1 MKALF
6 RVPILLTIFVL
17 VAMLMGGAASASDLE
32 QQASFQAPLLVVN
45 TSFLNVRTGPG
56 VQYTVLV
63 TVVGGTELPVLG
75 RHADGVWYQVN
86 TDGGPGWL
94 NIEFTL
100 PRGDFSNLPILEV
113 GETGAPNVNLGTAG
127 LGQGGGFAAP
137 VTSASSGRVQG
148 VSLIGR
154 DLRAQPDYNSLVLSR
169 AVPNDPTTI
178 LPLLGITTGTDGTT
192 WYNVNVPNIG
202 VGWMD
207 TVALRVLE
215 CGSVTAGVIIEQ
227 TPITFDGISTRDS
240 FLLNLDTEGYILGF
254 TGVNNQFYRFELI
267 DGTIGLVHT
276 SAVARRSGVTN
287 VCTGLP
293 AVAANAGQGGGGAVD
308 ATTGTRIT
316 VPQLAT
322 NRVIVNTGFLN
333 LRSGPSAGYSVI
345 ATVAGGTE
353 LAVLG
358 RATDNVWF
366 LVQGDFGQ
374 AWLNS
379 QFALFR
385 GDYSTV
391 PVITELIIINNPT
404 AGLGQGGGVA
414 APNPSAIASGRQV
427 TGVSLIGRN
436 MHQEPSYDSLI
447 LSRAVPNDYS
457 VIYPLLAAQ
466 EVAGTTW
473 YLVDVPNVGRGW
485 MDGVIFRVLQ
495 CGNDQVGIAI
505 ANDPITFDGIST
517 QQSFLL
523 NLDTEFYIVG
533 RRNEFA
539 IIELVDGTTG
549 YFRATSVGPRT
560 GVTNIC
566 TGVSTVVGGQAG
578 SGTGTATGSGTGT
591 VAPITGNRVVINTGN
606 LNVRSGPS
614 AAFSTVATVPGGT
627 ELAVIGR
634 APDGVWY
641 YVEGAF
647 GRGWVNNQFVL
658 FRGDFATVPV
668 LDITGN

>member
-6 RVPILLTIFVL
+6 RVPILLAILVL
-17 VAMLMGGAASASDLE
+17 VLGLLMGGAASASDLE
-32 QQASFQAPLLVVN
+32 QQATFQAPLLVVN

-75 RHADGVWYQVN
+75 RHPDGVWYQVN

-100 PRGDFSNLPILEV
+100 PRGDFSNVPLVEV
-113 GETGAPNVNLGTAG
+113 GQTGAPNVDLAS

-137 VTSASSGRVQG
+137 VVSSGTGRIQG

-154 DLRAQPDYNSLVLSR
+154 DLRAQPDYNALVLSR
-169 AVPNDPTTI
+169 SVPNDPSTI
-178 LPLLGITTGTDGTT
+178 LPLLGTTTGADGTL

-207 TVALRVLE
+207 GVTLRVLE
-215 CGSVTAGVIIEQ
+215 CAGMSVGKVTSQ

-240 FLLNLDTEGYILGF
+240 FLLNVDTEGFILGF
-254 TGVNNQFYRFELI
+254 TGANNSFYRFELV
-267 DGTIGLVHT
+267 DGTVGLVSVT
-276 SAVARRSGVTN
+276 AVGRRTGVNN

-293 AVAANAGQGGGGAVD
+293 NVAANLGQGGGATD
-308 ATTGTRIT
+308 ATTGTRTTI
-316 VPQLAT
+316 PQLAA

-333 LRSGPSAGYSVI
+333 LRSGPSAAYSVV

-353 LAVLG
+353 LIVLG

-374 AWLNS
+374 GWLNS

-391 PVITELIIINNPT
+391 PVITELIIINN
-404 AGLGQGGGVA
+404 AANLGQGGGA
-414 APNPSAIASGRQV
+414 PAPNPSTVASGRQV

-436 MHQEPSYDSLI
+436 MHQAPSYDSLI
-447 LSRAVPNDYS
+447 LSRSIPNDPNT
-457 VIYPLLAAQ
+457 VYPLLATQ
-466 EVAGTTW
+466 VVNGVTW

-485 MDGVIFRVLQ
+485 MDGVTFRVLQ
-495 CGNDQVGIAI
+495 CGNDQVGRAI
-505 ANDPITFDGIST
+505 DQTPITFDGIST
-517 QQSFLL
+517 QQSFIV
-523 NLDTEFYIVG
+523 NFDTEFYIVG

-549 YFRATSVGPRT
+549 YFLAASIGPRT
-560 GVTNIC
+560 GVNNIC
-566 TGVSTVVGGQAG
+566 TGVSTVVGGTSG
-578 SGTGTATGSGTGT
+578 TGTTTGTGTATVTLG
-591 VAPITGNRVVINTGN
+591 PITGNRVVINTGN

-641 YVEGAF
+641 YVEGTF

-668 LDITGN
+668 LDITGG

>member
-6 RVPILLTIFVL
+6 RVPILLVILVL
-17 VAMLMGGAASASDLE
+17 VLGLMGGAASASDLE
-32 QQASFQAPLLVVN
+32 QQAVFQAPLLVVN

-86 TDGGPGWL
+86 TDGGPGWV

-100 PRGDFSNLPILEV
+100 PRGDFSNIPLLEV
-113 GETGAPNVNLGTAG
+113 GESGAPNVDLGS
-127 LGQGGGFAAP
+127 LGQGGGFAP
-137 VTSASSGRVQG
+137 PPTTSGSGRVQG

-154 DLRAQPDYNSLVLSR
+154 DLRAQPDFNALVLSR
-169 AVPNDPTTI
+169 SVPNDPNTI
-178 LPLLGITTGTDGTT
+178 LPLLGITTGTDGTV

-207 TVALRVLE
+207 GVALRVLE
-215 CGSVTAGVIIEQ
+215 CAGLSVGVTTSQ

-240 FLLNLDTEGYILGF
+240 YLLDLGTEGYILGF
-254 TGVNNQFYRFELI
+254 TGVNNSFYRFELV
-267 DGTIGLVHT
+267 DGTVGLVHT
-276 SAVARRSGVTN
+276 SAVGRRQGVNN

-293 AVAANAGQGGGGAVD
+293 NVSANPGQGGGGNAAD
-308 ATTGTRIT
+308 ATSGTRVTIPVIAANT
-316 VPQLAT
+316 
-322 NRVIVNTGFLN
+322 VIVNTGFLN
-333 LRSGPSAGYSVI
+333 LRSGPSAGYSVV

-353 LAVLG
+353 LIVLG

-374 AWLNS
+374 GWLNS
-379 QFALFR
+379 QFVLFR

-391 PVITELIIINNPT
+391 TVITELIIVTNTGNP
-404 AGLGQGGGVA
+404 GQGGGA
-414 APNPSAIASGRQV
+414 PAPNPSTIASGRNV

-436 MHQEPSYDSLI
+436 LHQDPSYESLT
-447 LSRAVPNDYS
+447 LSSSIPNDPN
-457 VIYPLLAAQ
+457 VIYPLLATQ
-466 EVAGTTW
+466 EVNGTIW

-485 MDGVIFRVLQ
+485 MDGVVLRILQ
-495 CGNDQVGIAI
+495 CGNDQVGIAV
-505 ANDPITFDGIST
+505 DQTPITFDGISN
-517 QQSFLL
+517 QQSFII
-523 NLDTEFYIVG
+523 NFGTEFYIVG
-533 RRNEFA
+533 RKGDFA

-549 YFRATSVGPRT
+549 FFRAASVGQRT
-560 GVTNIC
+560 GVSNVC
-566 TGVSTVVGGQAG
+566 TGVSTVVGGN
-578 SGTGTATGSGTGT
+578 SGTGTTTGTTTGSVT
-591 VAPITGNRVVINTGN
+591 VAPITGNHVVINTGN

>member
-6 RVPILLTIFVL
+6 RVPILMAILVL
-17 VAMLMGGAASASDLE
+17 VLGMLMGGAASASDLE
-32 QQASFQAPLLVVN
+32 QQATFQAPLLVVN

-86 TDGGPGWL
+86 TDGGPGWV

-100 PRGDFSNLPILEV
+100 PRGDFSNLPELEV
-113 GETGAPNVNLGTAG
+113 GEFGAPNVNLA
-127 LGQGGGFAAP
+127 LSGQGGGFAAP
-137 VTSASSGRVQG
+137 VASAGTGAGRVQG

-154 DLRAQPDYNSLVLSR
+154 DLRAQPDYNALVLSR
-169 AVPNDPTTI
+169 EVPNDPTTV
-178 LPLLGITTGTDGTT
+178 LPLLGITTGTDGTV
-192 WYNVNVPNIG
+192 WYNVNVPNLG

-207 TVALRVLE
+207 GVVLRVLE
-215 CGSVTAGVIIEQ
+215 CGSISAGITNTE
-227 TPITFDGISTRDS
+227 TPMTFDGISTRDS
-240 FLLNLDTEGYILGF
+240 FLVQRDTEGYILGF
-254 TGVNNQFYRFELI
+254 AGLNNAFYRFELV

-276 SAVARRSGVTN
+276 SAVSRRSGINN

-293 AVAANAGQGGGGAVD
+293 NVAANPGQGGGAVD
-308 ATTGTRIT
+308 ATTGTRVT
-316 VPQLAT
+316 VPQLAA

-333 LRSGPSAGYSVI
+333 LRMGPSAGYSVV

-353 LAVLG
+353 LIVLG

-374 AWLNS
+374 GWLNS
-379 QFALFR
+379 QFAIFR

-391 PVITELIIINNPT
+391 PVINELILVNN
-404 AGLGQGGGVA
+404 AGNPGQGGGVA
-414 APNPSAIASGRQV
+414 APNPSTIVSGRQV

-436 MHQEPSYDSLI
+436 LHQSPSYDSLI
-447 LSRAVPNDYS
+447 LSRQVPNDPS
-457 VIYPLLAAQ
+457 VVYPLLAAQ

-473 YLVDVPNVGRGW
+473 YLVDIPNIGRGW
-485 MDGVIFRVLQ
+485 MDGVVFRALQ

-505 ANDPITFDGIST
+505 DQTPITFDGIST
-517 QQSFLL
+517 QQSYIIDF
-523 NLDTEFYIVG
+523 DVEFYIVG

-549 YFRATSVGPRT
+549 YFRASSIGPRT
-560 GVTNIC
+560 GVTNVC
-566 TGVSTVVGGQAG
+566 TGVSTVVGGSAG
-578 SGTGTATGSGTGT
+578 GGGTVTNNGGGTGT

-641 YVEGAF
+641 YVEGSF

-658 FRGDFATVPV
+658 FRGDYSTVPV
-668 LDITGN
+668 LDITGG

>member
-6 RVPILLTIFVL
+6 RVPILMTILVLL
-17 VAMLMGGAASASDLE
+17 VAILMGGAASASDLE
-32 QQASFQAPLLVVN
+32 QQATFQAPLLVVN

-75 RHADGVWYQVN
+75 RHPDGVWYQVN

-100 PRGDFSNLPILEV
+100 PRGDFSNLPLVEV

-137 VTSASSGRVQG
+137 VASANNGRVQG

-169 AVPNDPTTI
+169 AVPNDPTTVI
-178 LPLLGITTGTDGTT
+178 PLLGITTGTDGTT

-202 VGWMD
+202 VGWTD
-207 TVALRVLE
+207 TVILRVLE
-215 CGSVTAGVIIEQ
+215 CGSITAGVVTTQ

-240 FLLNLDTEGYILGF
+240 FLLSINTEGYILGF
-254 TGVNNQFYRFELI
+254 TGINNQFYRFELV
-267 DGTIGLVHT
+267 DGTVGLVST
-276 SAVARRSGVTN
+276 SAIARRSGVTN

-293 AVAANAGQGGGGAVD
+293 AVAANAGQGGGAVD
-308 ATTGTRIT
+308 ATTGTRVTI
-316 VPQLAT
+316 PQLAT
-322 NRVIVNTGFLN
+322 NYVIVNTGFLN

-379 QFALFR
+379 QFGLFR

-404 AGLGQGGGVA
+404 AGLGQGGGGA
-414 APNPSAIASGRQV
+414 APNPSTIASGRQV

-436 MHQEPSYDSLI
+436 MHQSPSYDALI
-447 LSRAVPNDYS
+447 ISSAVPNDPS
-457 VIYPLLAAQ
+457 VVYPLLAAQ

-485 MDGVIFRVLQ
+485 MDGVTFRPLQ
-495 CGNDQVGIAI
+495 CGNDQVGVAI
-505 ANDPITFDGIST
+505 DQTPITFDGIST
-517 QQSFLL
+517 QQSFIV
-523 NLDTEFYIVG
+523 DFGTEFYIVG
-533 RRNEFA
+533 RRNDFA

-549 YFRATSVGPRT
+549 YFLAASVGPRN
-560 GVTNIC
+560 GVSNVC
-566 TGVSTVVGGQAG
+566 TGVSSVVGGQAG
-578 SGTGTATGSGTGT
+578 SGTGTVTGSGTGT
-591 VAPITGNRVVINTGN
+591 VAPVTGNRVVINTGN

-627 ELAVIGR
+627 ELAVVGR

>member
-6 RVPILLTIFVL
+6 RVPVLMAILVL
-17 VAMLMGGAASASDLE
+17 VLGLLMGGAASASDLE
-32 QQASFQAPLLVVN
+32 QQATFQAPLLVVN

-86 TDGGPGWL
+86 TDGGPGWV

-113 GETGAPNVNLGTAG
+113 GETGAPNVNLGLA
-127 LGQGGGFAAP
+127 GQGGGFAAP
-137 VTSASSGRVQG
+137 VTTGTGRVQG

-154 DLRAQPDYNSLVLSR
+154 DLRAQPDWNALVLSR
-169 AVPNDPTTI
+169 SVPNDPTTV
-178 LPLLGITTGTDGTT
+178 LPLLGTTTGTDGTV

-207 TVALRVLE
+207 GVTLRILE
-215 CGSVTAGVIIEQ
+215 CGSVTAGIVTNQ

-240 FLLNLDTEGYILGF
+240 FLLDINTEGYILGF
-254 TGVNNQFYRFELI
+254 TGVNNQFYRFELV
-267 DGTIGLVHT
+267 DGTVGLVHT
-276 SAVARRSGVTN
+276 SAVARRTGVTN

-293 AVAANAGQGGGGAVD
+293 NVAANPGQGGGAVN
-308 ATTGTRIT
+308 ATAGTNVTI
-316 VPQLAT
+316 PQIAA

-333 LRSGPSAGYSVI
+333 LRSGPSAGYSVV

-353 LAVLG
+353 LIVLG

-374 AWLNS
+374 GWLNS

-391 PVITELIIINNPT
+391 PVITELIIINNSG
-404 AGLGQGGGVA
+404 AGQGGGVA
-414 APNPSAIASGRQV
+414 APNPSAVASGRQV

-436 MHQEPSYDSLI
+436 LHQSPSYDSLI
-447 LSRAVPNDYS
+447 LSRSVPNDPNT
-457 VIYPLLAAQ
+457 IYPLLAAQ
-466 EVAGTTW
+466 VVAGTTW
-473 YLVDVPNVGRGW
+473 YLVDIPNIGRGW
-485 MDGVIFRVLQ
+485 MDGVTFRALQ
-495 CGNDQVGIAI
+495 CGNDQVGVAI
-505 ANDPITFDGIST
+505 DQTPINFDGISN
-517 QQSFLL
+517 QQSFIIDF
-523 NLDTEFYIVG
+523 DTEFYIVG

-539 IIELVDGTTG
+539 IIELIDGTTG
-549 YFRATSVGPRT
+549 YFLAASIGPRT
-560 GVTNIC
+560 GVNNIC
-566 TGVSTVVGGQAG
+566 TGVSTTVGGTTTGGQTTG
-578 SGTGTATGSGTGT
+578 GTTTGGVVS
-591 VAPITGNRVVINTGN
+591 PITGNRVVINTGN

-641 YVEGAF
+641 YVEGSF

-658 FRGDFATVPV
+658 FRGDYATVPV